1 MQSEIVK
8 ENRSCGA
15 KDLRK
20 KSTERDNM
28 CLGGRVKKN
37 IIRRSKCQKYPK
49 HEVLLYNCLKLIHVF
64 TVKNLSGQF
73 FSASQ
78 LFKLKIPPPFLF
90 SPSFSQIRRETL
102 ATVPSGSGN
111 TVRWP
116 DLHQLKLQI
125 IQLGKKIRG

>member
-8 ENRSCGA
+8 EKRSCGA

-28 CLGGRVKKN
+28 CFGGRVKN
-37 IIRRSKCQKYPK
+37 NLRRSKCQKYPK
-49 HEVLLYNCLKLIHVF
+49 HEVLLYICLKLIHVF

-78 LFKLKIPPPFLF
+78 LFKLKIPPFLF

>member
-8 ENRSCGA
+8 EKRSCGA

-20 KSTERDNM
+20 KSTEIDNM

-49 HEVLLYNCLKLIHVF
+49 HEVLLYICLKLIHVF

-78 LFKLKIPPPFLF
+78 LFKLKIPPFLF